1 MQHNIHTSLP
11 EHEQLPVSTLGAIN
25 RPFWDIVRQLV
36 VTEKFAWGSYS
47 AAIYLSNN
55 GSN

>member
-1 MQHNIHTSLP
+1 MQEMSTIK
-11 EHEQLPVSTLGAIN
+11 HEQLSIGEIGAIN

-36 VTEKFAWGSYS
+36 LEEKFAWGSYS
-47 AAIYLSNN
+47 ATIYLSNN